1 MKVTTISNHLGSKR
15 ELTIIRTDKE
25 EVLIEVTDR
34 GENASVYLDLDSLI
48 ELKHELSF
56 LIGRIKVDLK
66 I

>member
-34 GENASVYLDLDSLI
+34 GENASVYLNLDSLI

-56 LIGRIKVDLK
+56 LIDRIKVDLK

>member
-34 GENASVYLDLDSLI
+34 GENASVYLNLDSLI

-56 LIGRIKVDLK
+56 LIDRIKVDLK
-66 I
+66 V

>member
-56 LIGRIKVDLK
+56 LIDRIKVDLK

>member
-56 LIGRIKVDLK
+56 LIDRIKVDLK
-66 I
+66 V